1 MKATDDINKLR
12 KPALAIIGLVVVFFT
27 IMVLMDDGATEQPI
41 TTKQSVVTEPEPKQD
56 KISDMSLYFDC
67 KPMIQAQLNNPKSFD
82 PKALSVKYNFIDD
95 KHVIGF
101 DFYAKNGFGGEV
113 MQQAICSFDADGN
126 ILEYGIV

>member
-12 KPALAIIGLVVVFFT
+12 KPALVIIGLVVVFFA
-27 IMVLMDDGATEQPI
+27 IVVLMGGGGDKDVAVKE
-41 TTKQSVVTEPEPKQD
+41 TTTVAPEQD

-82 PKALSVKYNFIDD
+82 PEVLSVKYKFIDNQ
-95 KHVIGF
+95 HIIGF

>member
-1 MKATDDINKLR
+1 MKATDDMNKLR
-12 KPALAIIGLVVVFFT
+12 KPALVIIGLVVVFFV
-27 IMVLMDDGATEQPI
+27 IVVLMGGGDKDAAVKE
-41 TTKQSVVTEPEPKQD
+41 TTTVAPEED

-67 KPMIQAQLNNPKSFD
+67 KPMIQAQLSNPKSFD

-101 DFYAKNGFGGEV
+101 DFYAKNEFGGEV

>member
-12 KPALAIIGLVVVFFT
+12 KPALVIIGLVVVFFA
-27 IMVLMDDGATEQPI
+27 IVVLMGGGGDKDVAVKE
-41 TTKQSVVTEPEPKQD
+41 TTTVAPEED

-67 KPMIQAQLNNPKSFD
+67 KPMIQAQLSNPKSFD
-82 PKALSVKYNFIDD
+82 PKALSVKYKFIDD

-101 DFYAKNGFGGEV
+101 DFYAKNEFGGEV